1 MKKLLL
7 KLLRYKYFILLLQV
21 SGALFLCF
29 GTVTGQNLTI
39 DGISY
44 SVDTLAFYKVGPG
57 TTYTSLRLQATKRL
71 DVFFLKTDL
80 TNPFISFKTVLGRDS
95 IYTGEQPS
103 AMAKRKSKEGA
114 VYFAGTNGDFYNT
127 TGYVGLPIGCTM
139 IDGQIATPPTGS
151 WKSIAFDEQ
160 NTPGIGVLTYSIKV
174 KKGTE
179 TWTVN
184 RVNHLR
190 ETNQLV
196 LFNQHNGKVT
206 RANAY
211 GTEVLLQ
218 LADGEKWGVN
228 KTIKAKVVKIEVN
241 KGNMT
246 IPAGYAV
253 LSGHGTSQA
262 LLNTLALNDELTL
275 EFTMLLDGVAAPFSN
290 IVGGE
295 SRAPMLKNG
304 IIEQTDIWNELHPR
318 TGVGYTQDK
327 KTVIFCV
334 VDGRGLSAGVT
345 TKQLAQLMQS
355 AGAYTAF
362 NMDGGGSSCMYVKEY
377 GPMNTPS
384 DGTERAVANGIFAV
398 SSAPTD
404 NTITEIKAYNST
416 IKLPKFG
423 VFMPKF
429 LAYNQYGVLINK
441 DLQGVTL
448 SCNVQVGEIAPDG
461 RFVASGNQ
469 GGIVTATYQN
479 ISTQFR
485 VELVTSAQISM
496 RLDSVLVDNNKEYP
510 IQVQS
515 VIGLNTMEVLPAAL
529 NWIARD
535 PSVCSAEN
543 GIIKGLKN
551 GKTYVVGSLGDFRDS
566 ILVTVEIPASR
577 KIIIS
582 EFDNADWVTDASTAL
597 NVQFNSENLPT
608 SWKHGKAFNF
618 VFASTRAP
626 YIKLTRNFPF
636 YSLPD
641 TMKIVVNIGD
651 IEISRL
657 LIGMKANNST
667 QVVVKEFTNFQKNT
681 DTEISLPLNTVFDTK
696 DIAVYP
702 IWFNYMNFYLGAL
715 NIGQSYT
722 LALKDIALYYKN
734 ADISSTSLLK
744 TSTWKIYPNPVKNE
758 EIKIVLHDFS
768 AENITVKLFTLSGQ
782 CIVNEQFE
790 KSLQNEI
797 SLNTGKLSS
806 GTYVL
811 QITSGKKQS
820 SHKLVIL

>member
-1 MKKLLL
+1 MKKITLLL
-7 KLLRYKYFILLLQV
+7 LVFCNLYVFATDV
-21 SGALFLCF
+21 
-29 GTVTGQNLTI
+29 LTI
-39 DGISY
+39 DGVNY

-57 TTYTSLRLQATKRL
+57 TTYTSLRLQASKRL

-80 TNPFISFKTVLGRDS
+80 TNPFISFKTVLGLDS

-139 IDGQIATPPTGS
+139 IDGQIATPPNGN

-179 TWTVN
+179 TWIVN
-184 RVNHLR
+184 RVNHVR
-190 ETNQLV
+190 ENNQLV
-196 LFNQHNGKVT
+196 LFNQHNGKAT
-206 RANAY
+206 RTNAY

-228 KTIKAKVVKIEVN
+228 KTINAKVVKIEVN
-241 KGNMT
+241 KGNMA

-253 LSGHGTSQA
+253 LSGHGTSQT
-262 LLNTLALNDELTL
+262 LLNTLALNDELNL
-275 EFTMLLDGVAAPFSN
+275 EFTMLLDGIAAPFSN

-304 IIEQTDIWNELHPR
+304 IVEQSDIWNELHPR
-318 TGVGYTQDK
+318 TGIGYTQDK
-327 KTVIFCV
+327 KNVIFCV

-362 NMDGGGSSCMYVKEY
+362 NMDGGGSSCMYVKEF

-404 NTITEIKAYNST
+404 NTIAEIKAYNST

-423 VFMPKF
+423 VFIPKF

-448 SCNVQVGEIAPDG
+448 SCNAQVGEIAPDG
-461 RFVASGNQ
+461 SFVASGSE
-469 GGIVTATYQN
+469 GGNVTATYQN
-479 ISTQFR
+479 ISTQFK

-529 NWIARD
+529 NWNSKD
-535 PSVCSAEN
+535 PSICSAEN

-551 GKTYVVGSLGDFRDS
+551 GKTYVVGALGDFKDS
-566 ILVTVEIPASR
+566 LLVTVEIPASR

-582 EFDNADWVTDASTAL
+582 EFDNGDWVTDASAAL
-597 NVQFNSENLPT
+597 NVQFNAENLPT
-608 SWKHGKAFNF
+608 SWSYGKAFNF

-626 YIKLTRNFPF
+626 YIKLTRNFPL

-641 TMKIVVNIGD
+641 TMKIVVNTGD

-657 LIGMKANNST
+657 LVGMKANNSAQT
-667 QVVVKEFTNFQKNT
+667 LVKEFNNFQKNT
-681 DTEISLPLNTVFDTK
+681 DTEITLALNTFFDTK
-696 DIAVYP
+696 DIAIYP
-702 IWFNYMNFYLGAL
+702 IWFNYMTFYLGAI

-734 ADISSTSLLK
+734 VDISGTSLSE
-744 TSTWKIYPNPVKNE
+744 TSTLKVFPNPVKNKK
-758 EIKIVLHDFS
+758 IKIVLNDFS
-768 AENITVKLFTLSGQ
+768 GENITVKLFTLTGQ
-782 CIVNEQFE
+782 CVVNEQFE
-790 KSLQNEI
+790 NAFQNEI
-797 SLNTGKLSS
+797 SFDTEKITS